1 MSRVDLYPNKNSPPA
16 DAQIQTG
23 TLSGLKV
30 GADTYVLGGSLEVDS
45 AAKALQLDDVGGTVL
60 YVGEAIAGT
69 PTSTALWR
77 IKKITFTGDDIS
89 IQWAGAGA
97 YGLIW
102 DNRLAYT
109 YT

>member
-1 MSRVDLYPNKNSPPA
+1 MSRVDLYPSIYSPPA

-23 TLSGLKV
+23 TVSGNKV
-30 GADTYVLGGSLEVDS
+30 GADVQVIGGTVYTQSSPLS
-45 AAKALQLDDVGGTVL
+45 LQLDDVGGTVL
-60 YVGEAIAGT
+60 YIGEAPAST
-69 PTSTALWR
+69 STSTALWR

-102 DNRLAYT
+102 DNRLSYT

>member
-1 MSRVDLYPNKNSPPA
+1 MSRVDLYPSKNSAPSEA
-16 DAQIQTG
+16 EIQTCTVSG
-23 TLSGLKV
+23 TKV
-30 GADTYVLGGSLEVDS
+30 GADIQVMGGTVYTQSSPLS
-45 AAKALQLDDVGGTVL
+45 LQLDDVGGTVL
-60 YVGEAIAGT
+60 YVGEASAST
-69 PTSTALWR
+69 ATSAALWR